1 MPLLP
6 RRPSSRA
13 DVPVVAAEVV
23 VPPQLRTP
31 KPAARWIVPVTLL
44 VGGVIGGLA
53 WLLLGAGWSAAEATA
68 RQGAIQ
74 TALAAGAGVG
84 AAVTLMLAFRRQRHQ
99 EHAAHVTAYL
109 AERNAALAE
118 QVADNTKHDATERR
132 VTDLYTKA
140 VEQLGHASAAVRL
153 GGLYA
158 LERLAQDNP
167 GHRQTIVNVICAYLR
182 MPYTP
187 SEPAPTP
194 DPGQDRKAAL
204 RAARRRYQAARAG
217 VPLPAEP
224 APRQE
229 SGDREGELQVR
240 LTAQRILTVHL
251 RDDRPADQR
260 STLPATPA
268 FWEEMRLDLTGATLI
283 DFELTNGHVTRA
295 GFNKATFTGDAWFDE
310 ATFTGDARFD
320 EATFTGHAVFGG
332 ATFTG
337 HAFFSRA
344 TFTGGAWFIGATFTR
359 DAWFDGA
366 TFTGNTGFVGATFT
380 GDAQFGEATFTGNAG
395 FNKATFT
402 GDARFDGA
410 TFTKTPRLG
419 EAVVGDPA
427 AAHLWPDGWRLE
439 VSPDGTGRVVDGADG
454 GSAENA

>member
-1 MPLLP
+1 M
-6 RRPSSRA
+6 
-13 DVPVVAAEVV
+13 
-23 VPPQLRTP
+23 
-31 KPAARWIVPVTLL
+31 PVTLL
-44 VGGVIGGLA
+44 VGGVVGGVA

-118 QVADNTKHDATERR
+118 QVADTTKHDATERR

-140 VEQLGHASAAVRL
+140 AEQLGHEAAAVRL
-153 GGLYA
+153 AGLYA

-187 SEPAPTP
+187 PEPAP
-194 DPGQDRKAAL
+194 DPERDHKAAL
-204 RAARRRYQAARAG
+204 RAARHRCQVARAG

-229 SGDREGELQVR
+229 GGDREGELQVR
-240 LTAQRILTVHL
+240 LTAQRILTAHL

-260 STLPATPA
+260 STLPAPPA
-268 FWEEMRLDLTGATLI
+268 FWEGMRLDLTGATLI
-283 DFELTNGHVTRA
+283 DFDLTGGHVTEA
-295 GFNKATFTGDAWFDE
+295 LFNKATFTGNASFSG

-320 EATFTGHAVFGG
+320 EATFTKGAQLGG
-332 ATFTG
+332 A
-337 HAFFSRA
+337 
-344 TFTGGAWFIGATFTR
+344 
-359 DAWFDGA
+359 
-366 TFTGNTGFVGATFT
+366 
-380 GDAQFGEATFTGNAG
+380 
-395 FNKATFT
+395 
-402 GDARFDGA
+402 
-410 TFTKTPRLG
+410 
-419 EAVVGDPA
+419 VVNDPA
-427 AAHLWPDGWRLE
+427 ADHAWPDGWCVE
-439 VSPDGTGRVVDGADG
+439 VTPEGTGHLIREEADG
-454 GSAENA
+454 VLVGED